1 MVLLRKK
8 IQRSDERLRTHMGE
22 RGGGAEGAGD
32 VEAHRKLKRAAA
44 ATASSGEPFPQPGG
58 AMERERVGKWERVS
72 GASYSPS
79 VQAKWG
85 RESAA
90 MKAAA
95 QSPAG
100 RHFRVEEGEGGRQR
114 DAGVGADDLGPRVS
128 DWVEKRRA
136 RAVAA
141 GSLRGLAG
149 LRLKGWPI

>member
-1 MVLLRKK
+1 
-8 IQRSDERLRTHMGE
+8 
-22 RGGGAEGAGD
+22 
-32 VEAHRKLKRAAA
+32 
-44 ATASSGEPFPQPGG
+44 
-58 AMERERVGKWERVS
+58 MERERMGKWKRVS

-79 VQAKWG
+79 VPAKWG

-114 DAGVGADDLGPRVS
+114 NAGVGADDLGPRVC
-128 DWVEKRRA
+128 DWVEKKEKGA
-136 RAVAA
+136 RGEAA
-141 GSLRGLAG
+141 GSLRGVAG